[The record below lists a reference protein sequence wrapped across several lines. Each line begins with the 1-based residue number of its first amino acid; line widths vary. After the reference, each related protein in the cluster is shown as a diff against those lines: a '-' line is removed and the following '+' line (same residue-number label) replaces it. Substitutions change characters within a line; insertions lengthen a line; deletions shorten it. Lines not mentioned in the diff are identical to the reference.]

1 MDGQQADGTR
11 VAQVMGLVRHRIE
24 RRLLTPGARLPSI
37 RAMAEAAG
45 VSKSTVVE
53 AYDRLHAEGAVRSR
67 PGAGFYVA
75 APLAP
80 LSLDVPTSEGARM
93 VDPIGMLRASLEQ
106 DPAALSPGCGWLPA
120 AWMPEDLVR
129 RALRAMAREG
139 SVEMLFDYDSP
150 LGHAPIRA
158 YVARRMAE
166 QDIGVSPAQIL
177 TTDSGSHALDLICR
191 FLLRPGDTVM
201 VDDPCYFNFL
211 ALLRAHQVRV
221 VGVPYLAD
229 GPDVAAFDRVAAA
242 CRPRLY
248 ITNAAIHN
256 PTGAVLSPVVA
267 HRVLRLAEAHDIIMV
282 EDDIFADFE
291 ATPAARL
298 ATFDGLERVVRI
310 GSFSKTVSAAF
321 RCGYIAVR
329 PDWVEGLVDLRVA
342 SSIASGRLAA
352 GICHAVLTDSGYRRH
367 VGQMRARLDQCRAR
381 VTARLKR
388 LGLMPT
394 VEPDSGPFLWCRLP
408 EGLAATDVARRALAQ
423 GVILAPGNLF
433 SADGIAAD
441 CLRFNVARMDDE
453 KVYRVLAEAVG
464 RPGFHP
470 GPAKGGAF
478 GNPFFNRSISGIPGM
493 K

>member
-1 MDGQQADGTR
+1 MAMQQPDGTR
-11 VAQVMGLVRHRIE
+11 VTQVMGLVRTRIE

-37 RAMAEAAG
+37 RAMAEEAG

-53 AYDRLHAEGAVRSR
+53 AYDRLHAEGAIRSR

-80 LSLDVPTSEGARM
+80 LSLDVPSSERARM
-93 VDPIGMLRASLEQ
+93 VDPVCMLRASLEQ

-120 AWMPEDLVR
+120 AWMPEEMVR
-129 RALRAMAREG
+129 RALRAMARDGAPET
-139 SVEMLFDYDSP
+139 LCDYDRS

-158 YVARRMAE
+158 FVARRMAE
-166 QDIGVSPAQIL
+166 QDVGVSPAQIL

-229 GPDVAAFDRVAAA
+229 GPDLAAFDRVAAT

-248 ITNAAIHN
+248 ITNSAIHN

-267 HRVLRLAEAHDIIMV
+267 HRVLRLAEAHDLIVV

-291 ATPAARL
+291 TTPAARL

-310 GSFSKTVSAAF
+310 GSFSKTVSASF

-329 PDWVEGLVDLRVA
+329 PDWVDGLVDLRA
-342 SSIASGRLAA
+342 ATSIASGRLAA
-352 GICHAVLTDSGYRRH
+352 GICHAVLTDSLYRRH
-367 VGQMRARLDQCRAR
+367 VAQIRTRLDTCRTRALG
-381 VTARLKR
+381 RLKR
-388 LGLMPT
+388 LGLTPT
-394 VEPDSGPFLWCRLP
+394 VEPNAGPFLWCRLP
-408 EGLAATDVARRALAQ
+408 DGLDATRVARGALAQ

-433 SADGIAAD
+433 STNGTAAD
-441 CLRFNVARMDDE
+441 CLRFNVARMEDDII
-453 KVYRVLAEAVG
+453 YRLLADARGLAAFPESG
-464 RPGFHP
+464 LGFCP
-470 GPAKGGAF
+470 
-478 GNPFFNRSISGIPGM
+478 
-493 K
+493 

>member
-1 MDGQQADGTR
+1 
-11 VAQVMGLVRHRIE
+11 MGLVRHRIE

-37 RAMAEAAG
+37 RAMTDGAG

-53 AYDRLHAEGAVRSR
+53 AYDRLHAEGVIRSR

-80 LSLDVPTSEGARM
+80 LSLDVPSSEPARM
-93 VDPIGMLRASLEQ
+93 VDPVCMLRASLEQ

-120 AWMPEDLVR
+120 AWMPEELVR
-129 RALRAMAREG
+129 RALRAVARDG
-139 SVEMLFDYDSP
+139 APDALFDYDTP

-158 YVARRMAE
+158 FVARRMAE
-166 QDIGVSPAQIL
+166 QDVGVSPAQIL
-177 TTDSGSHALDLICR
+177 TADSGSHALDLICR

-229 GPDVAAFDRVAAA
+229 GPDIAAFARVAESG
-242 CRPRLY
+242 RPRLY
-248 ITNAAIHN
+248 ITNSAIHN

-267 HRVLRLAEAHDIIMV
+267 HRVLRLAEAHDIIVV

-291 ATPAARL
+291 AAPAARL

-310 GSFSKTVSAAF
+310 GSFSKTVSASF

-342 SSIASGRLAA
+342 SGIASGRLAA

-367 VGQMRARLDQCRAR
+367 VAQMRTRLDQCRVR
-381 VTARLKR
+381 VLDRLKR
-388 LGLMPT
+388 LGLTPV
-394 VEPDSGPFLWCRLP
+394 VEPASGPFVWCRLP
-408 EGLAATDVARRALAQ
+408 AGLDATRVARGALAH

-433 SADGIAAD
+433 SANGTAAD
-441 CLRFNVARMDDE
+441 CLRFNVARME
-453 KVYRVLAEAVG
+453 NEAVYRLLADVRGVAGV
-464 RPGFHP
+464 
-470 GPAKGGAF
+470 
-478 GNPFFNRSISGIPGM
+478 
-493 K
+493 